1 MNNLG
6 EALLTALKMERKG
19 HEEYLNAADRCEDDT
34 LAAILL
40 SLANDE
46 EEHERVIGSFYHAM
60 IESKGWPVVDTSL
73 LPIPEAV
80 ERIDLIM
87 NETAAKISPDETFIG
102 IYEVAH
108 GLEVRSREFY
118 LKEMEKASN
127 REVVEMF
134 RFLARIEGIHMDM
147 LNLLLQAT
155 RGEA

>member
-1 MNNLG
+1 MNNLN
-6 EALLTALKMERKG
+6 EALLTALKMEKKG
-19 HEEYLNAADRCEDDT
+19 YEEYIKAADRCEDDT

-60 IESKGWPVVDTSL
+60 VESKGWPVVDTSL
-73 LPIPEAV
+73 LPIPEAA
-80 ERIDLIM
+80 ERIELIM
-87 NETAAKISPDETFIG
+87 NETAAKITDGTTFIG

-108 GLEVRSREFY
+108 DLETRSREFY
-118 LKEMEKASN
+118 LNEMGKATD
-127 REVVEMF
+127 REVIEMF

>member
-1 MNNLG
+1 MHNLS
-6 EALLTALKMERKG
+6 EALLTALKMERRG

-60 IESKGWPVVDTSL
+60 IESKGWPAVDSSL
-73 LPIPEAV
+73 LPVPEAV

-87 NETAAKISPDETFIG
+87 RETAAKIAPNATFIG
-102 IYEVAH
+102 IYEAAKE
-108 GLEVRSREFY
+108 LEVRTREYY
-118 LKEMEKASN
+118 LKEMEKASD
-127 REVVEMF
+127 REVIEMF

-155 RGEA
+155 RDGA